1 MKTEHRSESQAT
13 ENTTGGVAIS
23 GRRKLIRGGVI
34 GAPIILALKS
44 TSVWACHC
52 KNPSGFSVSGNF
64 SQTHSNVCADPA
76 PKPSQIGSGETLR
89 LKKFAGSISDGDA
102 GMTLP
107 SGVTSTTYTLG
118 DALGASGDA
127 QVVAAA
133 YINAAR
139 SRFGGV
145 TKETVRVMWNN
156 TANSGSYAPSAGVTW
171 KRADVINYLKY
182 VMAL

>member
-89 LKKFAGSISDGDA
+89 QKKFAGSIDAGDA

-107 SGVTSTTYTLG
+107 SGATSTYTLG
-118 DALGASGDA
+118 NALSASGDA